1 MKQSITAAASVNM
14 GKKRANNEDNLYF
27 NGEFLTEETREKPA
41 DFDTVCGDKR
51 QSYAICDGMG
61 GEQLGEL
68 ASLIAV
74 ETLRKYAD
82 LRRHNN
88 NNKNNNREKNIDAEW
103 ERCIRETNGLIV
115 EAQKSRGANRIG
127 TTLAL
132 LAVENKFAHLYNVGD
147 SRIYLFRKG
156 KLEQMSFDHTAVAN
170 SVKMGIL
177 TPEQARIHPGRNRLT
192 QYVGIDPKEMVIEAH
207 KSIIEIENKDVFLL
221 CSDGLTD
228 MLDDAEISRILKETG
243 QPAEAVRQLM
253 DTALSRN
260 GKDNITIIVLA
271 CKRSIW

>member
-1 MKQSITAAASVNM
+1 MKRSITAAASVNM
-14 GKKRANNEDNLYF
+14 GKKRLNNEDNLYF
-27 NGEFLTEETREKPA
+27 NGEFLTEETREKSA
-41 DFDTVCGDKR
+41 DFDTVCGDRR
-51 QSYAICDGMG
+51 QFYAICDGMG

-74 ETLRKYAD
+74 ETLHKYAES
-82 LRRHNN
+82 RRHNS
-88 NNKNNNREKNIDAEW
+88 KNGGEKNIDADW
-103 ERCIRETNGLIV
+103 ERCIHEMNGLIV
-115 EAQKSRGANRIG
+115 EAQKSRGASRIG

-147 SRIYLFRKG
+147 SRIYLLLNG

-177 TPEQARIHPGRNRLT
+177 TPEQARIHPHRNRLT
-192 QYVGIDPKEMVIEAH
+192 QYVGVDPEEMVIEAH
-207 KSIIEIENKDVFLL
+207 KNIIEIKNKDIFLL

-243 QPAEAVRQLM
+243 KPAEAVRQLM
-253 DTALSRN
+253 NAALSSN

-271 CKRSIW
+271 CKRSIF